1 MWQIAGMQLPRVTV
15 VTPSYNQAQFLE
27 RTLTSVLSQG
37 YPDLEYFVLDGGSTD
52 GSVEI
57 VKRYADRL
65 AYWRSAR
72 DGGQAAALREGFAR
86 ATGEVLCWINSDDT
100 LEPGA
105 LALVGK
111 MFSDHPEVDLVYGG
125 LRSIDEND
133 RRLFTQWAAIDLGT
147 LVYESAFTSQ
157 PSSFWRRAIYQKAGG
172 VDGSYRFAM
181 DYDLLLRMLIAGARP
196 LKIRPVLANYR
207 IHPATKSSNLQEV
220 SAEEVARTIARLGL
234 VRGSPATRTLRKY
247 AYRALRFA
255 RDPMRIV
262 SAIECR
268 LRGHGPELLTAYP
281 SAPP

>member
-1 MWQIAGMQLPRVTV
+1 MKLPRLTV
-15 VTPSYNQAQFLE
+15 VTPSYNQARFLE
-27 RTLTSVLSQG
+27 RTLISVLSQG
-37 YPDLEYFVLDGGSTD
+37 YPDLEYIVLDGGSTD

-57 VKRYADRL
+57 LERHADRL
-65 AYWRSAR
+65 AFWRSGP

-105 LALVGK
+105 LARVSK
-111 MFSDHPEVDLVYGG
+111 IFAERPEVDLVYGG
-125 LRSIDEND
+125 LRTIDAND

-157 PSSFWRRAIYQKAGG
+157 PSSFWRRAIYLKAGG
-172 VDGSYRFAM
+172 VDASYRFAM
-181 DYDLLLRMLIAGARP
+181 DYDLLIRMLLAGARP

-207 IHPATKSSNLQEV
+207 IHPATKSSSLQEV
-220 SAEEVARTIARLGL
+220 SAEEVARTIARHGL
-234 VRGSPATRTLRKY
+234 ARGSIASRTLRKY

-255 RDPMRIV
+255 RDPLLV
-262 SAIECR
+262 FSAIECR
-268 LRGHGPELLTAYP
+268 LRGHGPELLTDYP

>member
-1 MWQIAGMQLPRVTV
+1 MKLPRISV
-15 VTPSYNQAQFLE
+15 VTPSCNQAQFLE

-37 YPDLEYFVLDGGSTD
+37 YPDLEYMVLDGGSTD
-52 GSVEI
+52 GSAEI

-65 AYWRSAR
+65 AYWRSAP
-72 DGGQAAALREGFAR
+72 DAGQAAALREGFAR

-111 MFSDHPEVDLVYGG
+111 LFSERPEVDLIYGG
-125 LRSIDEND
+125 LRTIDAAD
-133 RRLFTQWAAIDLGT
+133 RRLFTQWAALDLGT

-172 VDGSYRFAM
+172 LDASYRFAM
-181 DYDLLLRMLIAGARP
+181 DYDLLIRMLLVGARP

-207 IHPATKSSNLQEV
+207 IHPATKSSNLQKV
-220 SAEEVARTIARLGL
+220 SAEEVARTIARHRLA
-234 VRGSPATRTLRKY
+234 RGSNATRTLRKY

-255 RDPMRIV
+255 RDPLLV
-262 SAIECR
+262 FSAIECR
-268 LRGHGPELLTAYP
+268 LRGHGPDLLTDYP